1 MWIVIGLGVWVAAL
15 GALMG
20 TLAVSGRESRREEAL
35 SRRRHLSLV
44 RPRRPRSAL
53 RSAPE
58 QPAEAKGQPETQQQ
72 Q

>member
-1 MWIVIGLGVWVAAL
+1 MWILIGLGMWLAAL

-20 TLAVSGRESRREEAL
+20 TLAVSGRESRREEAQGG
-35 SRRRHLSLV
+35 RRHLSLV
-44 RPRRPRSAL
+44 RPRRSRSAL

-58 QPAEAKGQPETQQQ
+58 QPAEPEGQPETQQQ